1 MKVATPT
8 SGRPLLLG
16 RYTLLEKVGD
26 GGHGEVWRAH
36 DSTLGI
42 DVALKILSPALAR
55 SELSWQALE
64 QEHEIA
70 GRLDH
75 PSILKVYSPQRD
87 AESAALPMELATG
100 GDFRKLR
107 GASYLQIMPPLL
119 EIAGALEYAHS
130 QGVIHRDLKPGNVL
144 FNAQGR
150 AVLADFGV
158 AGTAFAGGR
167 EKVRSGLSPFTS
179 SPEQLR
185 GEPPSVSDDIYG
197 LGALAYELLAGQPPY
212 YPHFDLERV
221 LDLEEPVPELRT
233 VQPTPPQLISIVM
246 RMLEKHPSKRP
257 HTMRAVIDDF
267 DATLNDTLQFEYDGG
282 HQAQSARRDPSKLG
296 RQPPRPAPRP
306 EPKAPRAAPAPIRS
320 LSSTDTWPKAAPAP
334 IRAAGLA
341 VALDTTHSTA
351 PSPPPPP
358 PPAQIRPAPP
368 PPPAFKAPAPVGVR
382 EAAFVLPPPQKAP
395 ALDEPVRATQ
405 TAPSAWE
412 DLQIVPMSKLSR
424 LEPMRARRW
433 PWIVLLLFVIGAA
446 TFFFALPRYGTALV
460 DRIGTD
466 IPVNLAP
473 AQQAEPPA
481 PAPVP
486 GDKLIEAQLAGARA
500 QFDHEL
506 ESLDARGAD
515 KWGGREYDEAKMR
528 SAEAV
533 GAAEGGNPSFAL
545 KRLADAQ
552 ALLDVVEKRG
562 PGAVLAT
569 QLSAGDK
576 ALGAGKLQAA
586 RQAFESALHMD
597 PSNRKAADGLQRVRT
612 AESARSQQAAA
623 EVATTEA
630 APAATAVASGEPAAE
645 TARAVA
651 LDQAP
656 APRPA
661 AQMPSAP
668 APKVAASPANIT
680 SVSQGVA
687 ASASASAV
695 VAPAV
700 ASVPP
705 QDAAQRARE
714 FEAVRVRAAGL
725 EAQERW
731 DEALSEYEAALKQD
745 PSLTFAQQGKT
756 RTTARAILSQRLQGL
771 IDRPE
776 QLSNPAARADAVAL
790 IQSANQ
796 QDPSGPVLR
805 SQVARLQILMPAFDK
820 LVHLALLSD
829 GATHVSIPSVG
840 FSGVF
845 SRRDIQLKPG
855 KYTVIGTRE
864 GFRDVHRDVTVSP
877 GDDVQ
882 TISVSCGEPI

>member
-1 MKVATPT
+1 MKAATPT
-8 SGRPLLLG
+8 PGRPLLLA
-16 RYTLLEKVGD
+16 RYTLLEKLGD

-36 DSTLGI
+36 DATLAI

-55 SELSWQALE
+55 SELAWQALE

-119 EIAGALEYAHS
+119 EIAGALEYAHT
-130 QGVIHRDLKPGNVL
+130 QGVVHRDLKPGNVL

-150 AVLADFGV
+150 AILADFGV
-158 AGTAFAGGR
+158 AGTAFAAGR

-221 LDLEEPVPELRT
+221 LDLEQPVPELRT
-233 VQPTPPQLISIVM
+233 VQPTPPQLVSIVM
-246 RMLEKHPSKRP
+246 RMLEKHPRKRP
-257 HTMRAVIDDF
+257 QTMRAVIDDF
-267 DATLNDTLQFEYDGG
+267 DSTLNDTLQFEYDGG
-282 HQAQSARRDPSKLG
+282 HQAQSARRDPAKLG
-296 RQPPRPAPRP
+296 RQPPRPAPRA
-306 EPKAPRAAPAPIRS
+306 EPKSRPVASAPTRS
-320 LSSTDTWPKAAPAP
+320 LSSSDTWPKAAPAP

-341 VALDTTHSTA
+341 VALDTTHSTVPPTPPPA
-351 PSPPPPP
+351 QLRPVPPPPP
-358 PPAQIRPAPP
+358 SFRPAAPVGGRETPFVPP
-368 PPPAFKAPAPVGVR
+368 PPKSVPVS
-382 EAAFVLPPPQKAP
+382 
-395 ALDEPVRATQ
+395 DEPVRATR
-405 TAPSAWE
+405 PSAWE

-433 PWIVLLLFVIGAA
+433 PWVVLLLLVAGAA
-446 TFFFALPRYGTALV
+446 TLFFGLPRYGSALL
-460 DRIGTD
+460 DRIGND
-466 IPVNLAP
+466 IPVNLMAS
-473 AQQAEPPA
+473 QQAAPPS
-481 PAPVP
+481 PAPVQ

-500 QFDHEL
+500 QFDRQL

-533 GAAEGGNPSFAL
+533 GGAEGGNPSFAL

-552 ALLDVVEKRG
+552 ALLNVVEKRG
-562 PGAVLAT
+562 PAAAVAT
-569 QLSAGDK
+569 QLAAGEK
-576 ALGAGKLQAA
+576 ALAAGKTQTAK
-586 RQAFESALHMD
+586 QAFEAVQRMD
-597 PSNRKAADGLQRVRT
+597 PSNRKAADDLQRVRT
-612 AESARSQQAAA
+612 AEAARSQQPIEAGDS
-623 EVATTEA
+623 EPGTNA
-630 APAATAVASGEPAAE
+630 APTSES
-645 TARAVA
+645 ARAVP
-651 LDQAP
+651 LEQAT

-661 AQMPSAP
+661 ATPPASVATTRTAVAP
-668 APKVAASPANIT
+668 AAAS
-680 SVSQGVA
+680 
-687 ASASASAV
+687 V
-695 VAPAV
+695 VAPAA
-700 ASVPP
+700 ASVPS

-714 FEAVRVRAAGL
+714 YEAVRVRAAGL

-731 DEALSEYEAALKQD
+731 DEALSEYEGVLKQD

-771 IDRPE
+771 VDRPE
-776 QLSNPAARADAVAL
+776 QLSNPAARADALAL
-790 IQSANQ
+790 IQTANQ

-805 SQVARLQILMPAFDK
+805 SQVARLQILLPSFDMP
-820 LVHLALLSD
+820 VHLALLSD
-829 GATHVSIPSVG
+829 GATHVSIPSIG

-855 KYTVIGTRE
+855 KYTVIGTRD
-864 GFRDVHRDVTVSP
+864 GFREVRRDIVIAP
-877 GDDVQ
+877 GQDVQ
-882 TISVSCGEPI
+882 TISVSCGEPT